1 MGQEELRKRV
11 KLLKALQ
18 NISYKELS
26 EYLEIKQNSL
36 YNFIRGAYDLSDERA
51 ERLDSIISD
60 LWEDQE

>member
-11 KLLKALQ
+11 KLIKALQ

-51 ERLDSIISD
+51 ERLDAILSD
-60 LWEDQE
+60 LWEDT